1 MRERRYGGNKTWA
14 SSDLVLYLILAITL
28 WIFPISLLKRCGFAH
43 HYLLYFSYLVSVDF
57 YTQLILY

>member
-1 MRERRYGGNKTWA
+1 MRERRYCGNKTGA

-28 WIFPISLLKRCGFAH
+28 WT
-43 HYLLYFSYLVSVDF
+43 YLFYFSYLVSVDF